1 MNYFD
6 MLNWFTF
13 SLKNGTK
20 ITPFATTQISYEQS
34 KEKALFSKTKLI
46 NGFLSKLSL
55 HYIYP
60 D

>member
-55 HYIYP
+55 H
-60 D
+60 